1 MSIGRNAMQGIKP
14 ALDRATKTQ
23 RQRGGELMWR
33 VVVYDPIAQ
42 RQVEKLACGLADAR
56 RKRDELSA
64 VLTATTHA
72 ETECLAPAGVEA
84 AVLDRDRIDMHGI
97 KPDLDRNTKVQR
109 VFGGELMW
117 RVIVYNPNLG
127 KQVERSAR
135 GLLEASRIRADLRA
149 NAVKPLWKA
158 VAADANSMTVRQ
170 WAQHFLEY
178 YATGDDGEPR
188 PPTSMENAL
197 QRLQLYVLPN
207 IADRTITSVTLTE
220 LMDMIAGLTRLD
232 GRPLAKSSRESVA
245 ATVKTVWAM
254 AKRRGVILGENVAE
268 DLHTNWG
275 GSAASERR
283 LIKPSLMAVDRLAVA
298 MGDLGDVV
306 YLFAFTGM
314 RWEEASGAWLSD
326 VSWEDRLLGCSRTAP
341 VVRGQRVPP
350 VPGARMKSRHAR
362 REILIVDEAIGPLQ
376 RLTARGQSMS
386 PNAEPVLVTGERGRG
401 PLHYRT
407 WRNKLTQAQAA
418 TGVPYTAHELR
429 HVYASILIDAGLS
442 DERVA
447 RYMGHSS
454 GLYTRRLYGHWF
466 PQDSRG
472 DAEHLSASIAALRTR
487 ESAVAE
493 RFQLRSQQ

>member
-1 MSIGRNAMQGIKP
+1 VTTGRDAMQGIKP
-14 ALDRATKTQ
+14 ALNRATRTQ
-23 RQRGGELMWR
+23 RERGGELMWR
-33 VVVYDPIAQ
+33 VVVYDPMAR
-42 RQVEKLACGLADAR
+42 RQVEKLACGLEDAR

-64 VLTATTHA
+64 VVAATTRA
-72 ETECLAPAGVEA
+72 ETECVAGAGTEA
-84 AVLDRDRIDMHGI
+84 AVVDRDRYDMHGI
-97 KPDLDRNTKVQR
+97 KPDLDRKTKVQR
-109 VFGGELMW
+109 VVGGELMW

-135 GLLEASRIRADLRA
+135 GLLVARRIRADLRA
-149 NAVKPLWKA
+149 NAVKPVWKA
-158 VAADANSMTVRQ
+158 VVADANSMTVRQ

-188 PPTSMENAL
+188 PATSMENAL
-197 QRLQLYVLPN
+197 QRLELYVLPN
-207 IADRTITSVTLTE
+207 IADRTITSVTLPE
-220 LMDMIAGLTRLD
+220 LEDMIAGLTRLD

-254 AKRRGVILGENVAE
+254 AKRRGVIIGENVAE

-283 LIKPSLMAVDRLAVA
+283 LIKPSLTAVDHLADA

-326 VSWEDRLLGCSRTAP
+326 VYWEDRLLGCSRTAP
-341 VVRGQRVPP
+341 VVRGKRVPP

-362 REILIVDEAIGPLQ
+362 RDILIVDEAVGPLQ
-376 RLTARGQSMS
+376 RLTARAQSK
-386 PNAEPVLVTGERGRG
+386 PPDAEPVLMTGERGRG

-407 WRNKLTQAQAA
+407 WRNKLKQAQAA

-466 PQDSRG
+466 PQDSRA
-472 DAEHLSASIAALRTR
+472 DAEHLSASIAALRQR

-493 RFQLRSQQ
+493 RFQLRSQE

>member
-1 MSIGRNAMQGIKP
+1 MQGIKP
-14 ALDRATKTQ
+14 ALNRATKAQ
-23 RQRGGELMWR
+23 RERGGELMWR
-33 VVVYDPIAQ
+33 VVVYDPMTR
-42 RQVEKLACGLADAR
+42 RQIEKLACGLADAR

-64 VLTATTHA
+64 AVAATSRA

-84 AVLDRDRIDMHGI
+84 AVVDRDRADMHGI

-109 VFGGELMW
+109 VVGAELMW

-135 GLLEASRIRADLRA
+135 GILEARRIRADLRA
-149 NAVKPLWKA
+149 NVLKPVWKA
-158 VAADANSMTVRQ
+158 VVADANSMTVRQ

-188 PPTSMENAL
+188 PATSMENAL
-197 QRLQLYVLPN
+197 QRLELYVLPH

-220 LMDMIAGLTRLD
+220 LEDMIAGLTRLD

-283 LIKPSLMAVDRLAVA
+283 LIKPSLMAVDRLADA

-341 VVRGQRVPP
+341 VVRGKRVPP
-350 VPGARMKSRHAR
+350 APGARMKSRRAR
-362 REILIVDEAIGPLQ
+362 RDILIVDEAVGPLQ
-376 RLTARGQSMS
+376 RLIARAQCKPPDS
-386 PNAEPVLVTGERGRG
+386 EPVLVTGERGRG

-407 WRNKLTQAQAA
+407 WRNKLKQAQAA

-466 PQDSRG
+466 PQDSRA
-472 DAEHLSASIAALRTR
+472 DAEHLSASIAALRQR

-493 RFQLRSQQ
+493 RFQLRSEE